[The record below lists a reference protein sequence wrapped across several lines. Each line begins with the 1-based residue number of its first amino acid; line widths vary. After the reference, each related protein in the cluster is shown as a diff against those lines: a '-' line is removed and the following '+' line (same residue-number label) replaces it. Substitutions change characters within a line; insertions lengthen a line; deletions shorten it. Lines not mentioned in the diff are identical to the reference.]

1 MSNQDF
7 PYLDQD
13 NNYYT
18 LKLRYIRKHAAPGKY
33 ICIITN
39 LLNQEE
45 FTADDLQYIYYL
57 RWGQEGSYRIFK
69 YTIGVLN
76 FHARK
81 YHNVQQELYAKIVLF
96 NACQLIAGCVD
107 MHDSS
112 NNSRVLTEQEY
123 FDMNNSPDKK
133 SDPAAE
139 DYCSVKAEAIRHK
152 PNSSAAVTN
161 IKEYLSGK
169 GTEERII
176 QRIKRYLVPIR
187 PGRSYCRNIKSQ
199 SATTLLYRAA

>member
-1 MSNQDF
+1 
-7 PYLDQD
+7 
-13 NNYYT
+13 
-18 LKLRYIRKHAAPGKY
+18 
-33 ICIITN
+33 
-39 LLNQEE
+39 
-45 FTADDLQYIYYL
+45 
-57 RWGQEGSYRIFK
+57 
-69 YTIGVLN
+69 
-76 FHARK
+76 
-81 YHNVQQELYAKIVLF
+81 
-96 NACQLIAGCVD
+96 

-152 PNSSAAVTN
+152 PNISAAVTN

-176 QRIKRYLVPIR
+176 QRIKLPQYKVTIR
-187 PGRSYCRNIKSQ
+187 DDVTLQGSV
-199 SATTLLYRAA
+199 ATWNS